1 MATKQ
6 APELPR
12 VGLFACFSGG
22 SNTGSLTGMA
32 ALEVVRRLGN
42 ETVGICSLP
51 ATLNQAVRQSA
62 LVERLDKLIVVDG
75 CHNGCARQLL
85 AQAGIAPSVYLNL
98 ETDLHISKQGPF
110 TSLAFTDEEVSRVAD
125 AIVAAMKEMLHQS
138 GNSIAATHP
147 DSL

>member
-6 APELPR
+6 VPGLPR

-51 ATLNQAVRQSA
+51 AVLNQVPRQSA
-62 LVERLDKLIVVDG
+62 LVERIDKLMVVDG

-98 ETDLHISKQGPF
+98 ETHLHFSKQGPF
-110 TSLAFTDEEVSRVAD
+110 SSLAFTDEDVNRVAD
-125 AIVAAMKEMLHQS
+125 SIVAIIGEMLHHL
-138 GNSIAATHP
+138 GT
-147 DSL
+147 